1 MTYANKDKYQG
12 EWISGQ
18 PNGNGGMFYHNG
30 DVYYGEWYN
39 GEKNGQG
46 KLYYENKD
54 IYTGEWINNILMN
67 GHVYKSYKIDG
78 DLAGN
83 YEGGFFNGLRHGFG
97 IMRYNNEITYVG
109 DWYNDEK
116 DGFGYYINISN
127 FEIYEGSFYLGLK
140 HGEGFE
146 FIYNPYDNSYFHAAN
161 YIDSLTEKQKRKLIE
176 ELIDPTL
183 VENIQY
189 KKTNQ
194 KLYPISY
201 FNDPGRFKKGIWKNG
216 TYIGPGTDNLP
227 KKKWFFF

>member
-1 MTYANKDKYQG
+1 
-12 EWISGQ
+12 
-18 PNGNGGMFYHNG
+18 MFYHNG
-30 DVYYGEWYN
+30 DVYYGEWHN

-83 YEGGFFNGLRHGFG
+83 YDGAFFNGLRHGFG

-109 DWYNDEK
+109 EWYNDEK
-116 DGFGYYINISN
+116 DGFGYYINILN

-183 VENIQY
+183 VENIKY

-194 KLYPISY
+194 KL
-201 FNDPGRFKKGIWKNG
+201 FNIPVIHKERETGEVSIRHMKLLKVCWQSLKELILFRINLNQ
-216 TYIGPGTDNLP
+216 YITQIL
-227 KKKWFFF
+227 K